1 MASAA
6 EEIKRVTLELGGSD
20 AAIVCADADLD
31 NAAKAVA
38 IGRFFNAGQA
48 CLAIKRLYLQESIAE
63 VFLEKLV
70 SRARRLKL
78 GNGLDPQAQMGPMH
92 TAGGREEIEAQL
104 RDAVERGGRVLAGGR
119 RPEGEEFA
127 RGHFIEPTI
136 VVDTPPEARV
146 WREETFGPLLPV
158 RGVKDLDEAIRLAN

>member
-1 MASAA
+1 
-6 EEIKRVTLELGGSD
+6 LES
-20 AAIVCADADLD
+20 
-31 NAAKAVA
+31 AAKAVA

-63 VFLEKLV
+63 AFLEKLV

-104 RDAVERGGRVLAGGR
+104 RDAVERGGRVLAGGG
-119 RPEGEEFA
+119 RPEGEAFA
-127 RGHFIEPTI
+127 RGYFCEPT
-136 VVDTPPEARV
+136 VGADGPAEA
-146 WREETFGPLLPV
+146 
-158 RGVKDLDEAIRLAN
+158 